1 MKIPASIR
9 TIYEDQRDLNE
20 KLKLEIDSKIKGLIE
35 PRWHYE
41 SRVKELIS
49 FAIKLETGRVLKPHE
64 LEDFFA
70 CTIVVQNAS
79 QINVAYER
87 ISENFVIC
95 EKRPKSDDFTSKAS
109 NSFPFDDLRLYCK
122 QKPNPILPP
131 KELSE
136 VIFEIQIKTF
146 LQHAWSIATHDLVY
160 KSDDA
165 NWSQERIA
173 YQIKAMLEHAEVS
186 IQQASDLANCEALKK
201 DNREILSIKKSIDII
216 KKNWSKEDLPRD
228 IRRVAQNILSACQLI
243 DISLEVLD
251 ALLDEKKQQ
260 RGGTHPLNTSPYS
273 TVVQYII
280 ESNEAGF
287 LAAIQST
294 KKRGKILIPSE
305 LILPTTLD
313 RTRSVNAIFL

>member
-9 TIYEDQRDLNE
+9 RIYEDQHALNE
-20 KLKLEIDSKIKGLIE
+20 ILKNEVDNKIKGLIE

-41 SRVKELIS
+41 SRIKELIS
-49 FAIKLETGRVLKPHE
+49 FAIKLESGRFSQPSA

-79 QINVAYER
+79 QISVAYER
-87 ISENFVIC
+87 IDQAFTIHQ
-95 EKRPKSDDFTSKAS
+95 KRPKSDEFTTKAS

-122 QKPNPILPP
+122 QKPNPSLPP
-131 KELSE
+131 NNLSE
-136 VIFEIQIKTF
+136 IVFEIQIKTF

-186 IQQASDLANCEALKK
+186 IQQASELANCDALKK
-201 DNREILSIKKSIDII
+201 DNQEIKSIKKSIEII
-216 KKNWSKEDLPRD
+216 KRNWSKDDLPSD
-228 IRRVAQNILSACQLI
+228 IRRVAQNILTACQLI
-243 DISLEVLD
+243 NITLD
-251 ALLDEKKQQ
+251 DLDELLTAKKEQ
-260 RGGTHPLNTSPYS
+260 RGGSHPLNTSPYA

-280 ESNEAGF
+280 ESDEAIF
-287 LAAIQST
+287 LAAIQDP
-294 KKRGKILIPSE
+294 KKRGKILIPAE
-305 LILPTTLD
+305 LNLPSSLD
-313 RTRSVNAIFL
+313 KSRSINAIFL